1 MFRWV
6 DGSFGGRLRAKRRYS
21 VNEISDIMT
30 FIVHQYDTI
39 AVLSSETSEFK
50 SFCTVKYYGH
60 LDLRI
65 LLWNMRVLV
74 LRVLYTDFSNIITK

>member
-21 VNEISDIMT
+21 MNEISDIMI

-39 AVLSSETSEFK
+39 AVLFGNIGVQVFLHCEILWTFGSQDTSLEYASSRFACALHC
-50 SFCTVKYYGH
+50 F
-60 LDLRI
+60 
-65 LLWNMRVLV
+65 
-74 LRVLYTDFSNIITK
+74 F